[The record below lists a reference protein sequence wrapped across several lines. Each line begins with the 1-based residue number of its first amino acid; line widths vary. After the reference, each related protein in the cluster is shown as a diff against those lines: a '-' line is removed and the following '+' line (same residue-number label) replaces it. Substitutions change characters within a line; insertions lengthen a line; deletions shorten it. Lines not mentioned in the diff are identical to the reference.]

1 MPYDVPPDL
10 AGMTLAEVAEAVA
23 ARKLP
28 PVSQW
33 NPENTGESGM
43 RIAADGRWYH
53 EGSPITRNAMVRAFS
68 GLLRREADGFW
79 LVVPYQKL
87 SIEVEDAPFVATDVR
102 VHEEDGKRAIT
113 FRLNTDEFVTADAD
127 HPIVVRGD
135 AETPAIYATVRDGLE
150 ARLDRSTYAQLAE
163 IAIAEGHDP
172 LAVTS
177 CDERF
182 PLLRKGE
189 A

>member
-10 AGMTLAEVAEAVA
+10 AAMSLAEIAEAVA

-33 NPENTGESGM
+33 NPDNIGDSEM
-43 RIAADGRWYH
+43 RIAGDGRWYH
-53 EGSPITRNAMVRAFS
+53 DGSEIRRPAMVRAFS
-68 GLLRREADGFW
+68 GLLRRDGDGFW

-87 SIEVEDAPFVATDVR
+87 SIAVEDAPFVATDVR
-102 VHEEDGKRAIT
+102 AHGDGGRQVLT

-127 HPIVVRGD
+127 HPIVARGD
-135 AETPAIYATVRDGLE
+135 ADTPALYVEVRDGLE

-163 IAIAEGHDP
+163 IAIDEGHDP
-172 LAVTS
+172 LGATS
-177 CDERF
+177 CGTRF
-182 PLLRKGE
+182 PLVPT
-189 A
+189 AS

>member
-1 MPYDVPPDL
+1 
-10 AGMTLAEVAEAVA
+10 MTLAEVGDAVA

-53 EGSPITRNAMVRAFS
+53 DGSPITRDAMVRAFS
-68 GLLRREADGFW
+68 GLLRREGQGYW

-102 VHEEDGKRAIT
+102 VHDEDGMRAIT
-113 FRLNTDEFVTADAD
+113 FRLNTDEFVTADSD
-127 HPIVVRGD
+127 HPVIVRGD
-135 AETPAIYATVRDGLE
+135 AETPAIYVMVREELE

-163 IAIAEGHDP
+163 IAIAEGQDP

-177 CDERF
+177 CGQRF
-182 PLLRKGE
+182 ALMPGGCE
-189 A
+189 

>member
-1 MPYDVPPDL
+1 MS
-10 AGMTLAEVAEAVA
+10 LAEVAEAVA

-33 NPENTGESGM
+33 DPAETGDSLM
-43 RIAADGRWYH
+43 RIAKDGRWYH
-53 EGSPITRNAMVRAFS
+53 DGSEITRPAMVRAFS
-68 GLLRREADGFW
+68 GLLRKDDDGFW

-102 VHEEDGKRAIT
+102 AQDDADGKQALT

-127 HPIVVRGD
+127 HPVIARGD
-135 AETPAIYATVRDGLE
+135 RDTPAIYVMVRGGLE
-150 ARLDRSTYAQLAE
+150 ARLDRSTYGQLAE
-163 IAIAEGHDP
+163 IALAEGRDP
-172 LAVTS
+172 LAVS
-177 CDERF
+177 SQGAVF
-182 PLLRKGE
+182 PLIPEG